1 MIINDLY
8 IDRAVKNYII
18 RASNPLTWNVQFQPA
33 KIGYFMLFQ
42 RKMEVLNQ
50 PYGYTLNRFSST
62 INVVDQAT
70 VKWIQVDSSGFLAIP
85 KSSSFSVAYDVP
97 MSQW

>member
-1 MIINDLY
+1 LECPI
-8 IDRAVKNYII
+8 
-18 RASNPLTWNVQFQPA
+18 PEPA

-50 PYGYTLNRFSST
+50 PYGYTMLHPTGFKSDHQRGGSS
-62 INVVDQAT
+62 NS
-70 VKWIQVDSSGFLAIP
+70 QVDSSGDSWILVP